1 MRLYV
6 FMLVLT
12 GLWPGRLVVAAE
24 APDQAQSGTVVN
36 PLAVHSL
43 ERLSTTR
50 ARPLFAPG
58 RRPPP
63 PPPPIVA
70 APPPAPPPV
79 PPPALVVLGIVDDGD
94 GAQAMVRS
102 ASSDKILRA
111 RLGDDVEGWKVTQID
126 SRSVVLSHDVR
137 SVTFAMFTGA
147 DRKPASKL
155 AVQNKDQIKDPFL
168 SRKRDR

>member
-1 MRLYV
+1 
-6 FMLVLT
+6 MLVLA
-12 GLWPGRLVVAAE
+12 GLWPGRVVVAAE

-36 PLAVHSL
+36 PLAGHSL

-58 RRPPP
+58 RRPPA

-94 GAQAMVRS
+94 VAQAMMRS
-102 ASSDKILRA
+102 TSSDKILRA

-126 SRSVVLSHDVR
+126 SRSLVL
-137 SVTFAMFTGA
+137 A
-147 DRKPASKL
+147 
-155 AVQNKDQIKDPFL
+155 
-168 SRKRDR
+168 